1 LTQVA
6 TLGSVVA
13 VKATVEHPYPRTF
26 EEVLEWFPT
35 EEDCIAYLEW
45 IRWPDGFI
53 CPRCEGRKAWRT
65 ARGLWHC
72 QGCGRQSSTT
82 AGTVFDDSRK
92 PLRFWFHV
100 MWLMMAQKTGMSAKN
115 LCDTFGFG
123 SYQTAWAWLRK
134 LRSVMV
140 RSGRDRLTGRV
151 EVDEA
156 FVGGQKEGARGRGAE
171 GKTLVLVA
179 VEGAAQAKLGRVRF
193 RCVESIDRTTVEM
206 FVGDSVEPGATVVT
220 DGLSVYDK
228 LATKGYDHRSNVV
241 STGGELARQ
250 QLDHVHLVISLL
262 KRWLGATHQGAV
274 TPSHLQAYLD
284 EFAFRFNRRRSQHR
298 GNLFYRLMQQAV
310 TTRPLAV
317 KALYVARAQQQDVA
331 T

>member
-1 LTQVA
+1 M
-6 TLGSVVA
+6 
-13 VKATVEHPYPRTF
+13 KATVEHPYPRTF

-45 IRWPDGFI
+45 IRWPDGFV
-53 CPRCEGRKAWRT
+53 CPRCEARKAWRT
-65 ARGLWHC
+65 ERGLWHC
-72 QGCGRQSSTT
+72 QGCGRQSSPT
-82 AGTVFDDSRK
+82 AGTVFEDSRK

-115 LCDTFGFG
+115 LCDTYGFG

-140 RSGRDRLTGRV
+140 RRGRDRLNGRV

-156 FVGGQKEGARGRGAE
+156 YVGGQKEGTRGRGAE

-179 VEGAAQAKLGRVRF
+179 VEGDIKAKLGRVRF
-193 RCVESIDRTTVEM
+193 RCVEVIDRETVET
-206 FVGDSVEPGATVVT
+206 FVCDSVDPGATVVT
-220 DGLSVYDK
+220 DGFSVYDR
-228 LATKGYDHRSNVV
+228 LSAKGYDHRPHVV

-310 TTRPLAV
+310 TTRPPPV
-317 KALYVARAQQQDVA
+317 KALYVAKTQHDA
-331 T
+331 TT